1 MRTTYWSA
9 FVVVM
14 IAGCGGSG
22 GSNSNAIPLSENV
35 ILYSDFDGSGTLYA
49 IGSDGQNRTTVL
61 GFGAANVN
69 ISPSRSSIVYEIND
83 PSAANNRRRIYFASN
98 DGSGIRK
105 VSVEDGIDDSQASFS
120 PSGNRIFVARGLS
133 DLNNRKI
140 VSMDL
145 DGSDVVQHTFPGA
158 GLPNDLPNFF
168 SPSQHPTS
176 NRILYARTEQ
186 TTGQT
191 VIATSDFN
199 GDNEQVLSPVGCSDP
214 VWSPDGS
221 QIAYLDAVTTDYK
234 VVVMNANGT
243 GKVTILNGPN
253 RYSGLTWSPDGTKL
267 AFSVVPL
274 APNSR
279 NEIFVVNANG
289 SGLTQITTGSP
300 VGAFRPRWSTN

>member
-1 MRTTYWSA
+1 MKKVYWSA
-9 FVVVM
+9 VVVVM

-22 GSNSNAIPLSENV
+22 GSNSSANALPENV
-35 ILYSDFDGSGTLYA
+35 ILFSDFDGTGTLFA
-49 IGSDGQNRTTVL
+49 IDSDGQDRTSVL
-61 GFGAANVN
+61 DFGAANVS
-69 ISPSRSSIVYEIND
+69 ISPSRTSIVYEIND
-83 PSAANNRRRIYFASN
+83 PTATNNRRRIYLASN
-98 DGSGIRK
+98 DGTGIRK

-120 PSGNRIFVARGLS
+120 PSGNRIFVARGLD

-168 SPSQHPTS
+168 SPSQHPSS

-186 TTGQT
+186 TSGQT
-191 VIATSDFN
+191 VVATSDFS
-199 GDNEQVLSPVGCSDP
+199 GENEQVLTPAGCSDP
-214 VWSPDGS
+214 VWSPDGTK
-221 QIAYLDAVTTDYK
+221 IAYSDAITTNYK

-253 RYSGLTWSPDGTKL
+253 RYSGLTWSPDGAKL
-267 AFSVVPL
+267 AFSVVPI

-279 NEIFVVNANG
+279 NEIFVVNADG
-289 SGLTQITTGSP
+289 SGLAQITTGSP
-300 VGAFRPRWSTN
+300 VGAFRPRWSSY